1 MSILYRFRYTKKYYR
16 YMEKYKEVT
25 YCNSEHADFGV
36 FAAIHLYTKFKVP
49 SFAALMLRREPQN

>member
-1 MSILYRFRYTKKYYR
+1 
-16 YMEKYKEVT
+16 MEKYKEVT